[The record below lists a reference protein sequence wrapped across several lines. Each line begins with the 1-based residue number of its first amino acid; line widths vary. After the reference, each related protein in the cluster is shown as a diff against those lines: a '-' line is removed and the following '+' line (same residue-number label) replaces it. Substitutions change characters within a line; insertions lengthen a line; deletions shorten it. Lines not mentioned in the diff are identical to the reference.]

1 MTNSWLYN
9 DMQQIGMD
17 YEDFSNVELYNKR
30 MSKIRDIEGEIKDI
44 FNAFKTDEQDTILEF
59 GAGTGEVAI
68 ALAHRCKTFIAV
80 DVSKVMLNYA
90 KKKAGDKEIDNVQ
103 FIQGS
108 FLTYKHTGEPVDAV
122 ITQIALHHLPDFWKQ
137 VALQRIYTVLK
148 ESGKLYIRDVV
159 YSFRIEEYE
168 EKINKWI
175 SDVQS
180 VAGDEIGSD
189 IQSHIREEYST
200 FDWIMRGIIEKAG
213 FTIENSKAQ
222 SDFISTYVCTK
233 A

>member
-1 MTNSWLYN
+1 MINSWLYN
-9 DMQQIGMD
+9 DVQQIGTD
-17 YEDFSNVELYNKR
+17 YQDFMNVELYDKR
-30 MSKIRDIEGEIKDI
+30 MSKIRDIEGEIRDI
-44 FNAFKTDEQDTILEF
+44 INAFKTVEQDTILEF

-68 ALAHRCKTFIAV
+68 ALAHRCNTFIAV
-80 DVSKVMLNYA
+80 DVSKEMLKYA
-90 KKKAGDKEIDNVQ
+90 KKKAGSKEIDNVQ

-168 EKINKWI
+168 EKLNKWI
-175 SDVQS
+175 SAVQS
-180 VAGDEIGSD
+180 VAGDEIVSD
-189 IQSHIREEYST
+189 IQRHIREEYST
-200 FDWIMRGIIEKAG
+200 FDWIMRGIIENTG

-222 SDFISTYVCTK
+222 SEFISTYVCSK